1 MLVIDEAHCISDWGH
16 DFRPDYKRINNI
28 IGQMPDNVPILATT
42 ATANDRVVNDI
53 KSQIGEGLLIQR
65 GSLLRKSIQLQSITL
80 PMQAERLAWL
90 LEVVPKLPK
99 SGIIYTL
106 TTRDAKN
113 VANWMSENGISSLPY
128 YSGITSEEF
137 PDTNDYRLFLEE
149 QLSSNKIKVLVA
161 TVALGMGYDK
171 PDLGFVIHY
180 QAPGSIIAYYQ
191 QVGRAGRA
199 IEEAYGILVSM
210 KKTMRYMNFFE
221 KMHKSR
227 LGS

>member
-1 MLVIDEAHCISDWGH
+1 M
-16 DFRPDYKRINNI
+16 
-28 IGQMPDNVPILATT
+28 
-42 ATANDRVVNDI
+42 VNDI

-90 LEVVPKLPK
+90 IEVVPKLPK

-137 PDTNDYRLFLEE
+137 PDTNDYRLYLEE

-199 IEEAYGILVSM
+199 IEDAYGILVSGEEDDEIHEFFRENAFQKQIGFM
-210 KKTMRYMNFFE
+210 KF
-221 KMHKSR
+221 
-227 LGS
+227 